1 MKLSKLI
8 HLKTSSFPKV
18 SEMAKKESNGVGK
31 GSTKGSDKEGAW
43 RGKAS
48 HGDSDKGHWRGSPS
62 GGGRSQG
69 KGSDDKPMIHV
80 EPDNPWPRK

>member
-1 MKLSKLI
+1 MS
-8 HLKTSSFPKV
+8 
-18 SEMAKKESNGVGK
+18 KKESNDVGK
-31 GSTKGSDKEGAW
+31 GSTKGSDKDGVG

-48 HGDSDKGHWRGSPS
+48 RGDSGKGPWRGTPS
-62 GGGRSQG
+62 GKGRSQG